1 MTDAA
6 PLPYLRR
13 LDMNLLLTFDVLMRT
28 RSATA
33 SSALLHKTQ
42 PAISRDL
49 ARLRLR
55 LEDPCLL
62 YTSPSPR
69 DS

>member
-1 MTDAA
+1 MSDAHS
-6 PLPYLRR
+6 LPSLRR

-33 SSALLHKTQ
+33 SSRLLHKTQ

-55 LEDPCLL
+55 LEDPLL
-62 YTSPSPR
+62 VVVKG
-69 DS
+69 